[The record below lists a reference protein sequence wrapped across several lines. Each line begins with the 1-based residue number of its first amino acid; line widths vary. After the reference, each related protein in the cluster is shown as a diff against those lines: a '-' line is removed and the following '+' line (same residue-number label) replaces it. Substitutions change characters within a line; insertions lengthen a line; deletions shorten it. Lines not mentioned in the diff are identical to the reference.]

1 MSATLESKRL
11 FLPIERQTLPRFLAK
26 CLILRTSPHL
36 SPDLPAPMKFAFNLA
51 QHISST
57 TLEVFGAGAIRKRF
71 EILAKGVLFSTN
83 GDPHAFEQ
91 GVSAD

>member
-1 MSATLESKRL
+1 
-11 FLPIERQTLPRFLAK
+11 
-26 CLILRTSPHL
+26 
-36 SPDLPAPMKFAFNLA
+36 MKFAFNLA